1 MPTSIP
7 VLIVGFDTFGDDR
20 NCGDFTDWQTAQSFF
35 VAAGGPTDAPHQL
48 DGDNDGTACESLTGA
63 P

>member
-1 MPTSIP
+1 
-7 VLIVGFDTFGDDR
+7 VRFDPFGDDR

-35 VAAGGPTDAPHQL
+35 VAAGGRTDDPHQL
-48 DGDNDGTACESLTGA
+48 DRDNDGTACESLTGA